1 MVKDH
6 RHAPD
11 PSVRQTARV
20 VGERVVVARDGVRER
35 RSQAR
40 EPRRSFVLCVEEGTT
55 KGVAPLLAATTV
67 PLDRI
72 GDEMCE

>member
-1 MVKDH
+1 MVEDH

-20 VGERVVVARDGVRER
+20 VGYSVVVARDGVREL

-40 EPRRSFVLCVEEGTT
+40 EPRRSFDMTFEEGAT
-55 KGVAPLLAATTV
+55 KVVAPPLAATTV

-72 GDEMCE
+72 GDEMGE